1 LISHSCRERIPTFA
15 GAATLR
21 LMGTDSHR
29 RHTVDLAGGALDY
42 LEAGPSDAPAV
53 IVLDGYGS
61 RLMGE
66 MAAARADHDGVRVI
80 SPDRPG
86 YWASARRSGDPLES
100 WPTACRELL
109 DHLGLEA
116 ASLLGSSAGCPLTF
130 STAAALATRVA
141 RVAIVGPIS
150 PFADANGMPDMHPA
164 QRRSFQMAARLP
176 SVGGASMRMMGIV
189 GRRAPSRLLR
199 MVASQR
205 PEVDARRMEQEDLRS
220 LMLESVPG
228 LMGRAASADMKALAS
243 DWRDLVDTTTQPV
256 RIWVGSLD
264 SVHPKSM
271 AHGLADRLSN
281 AETTVVEGGFF
292 DCTDRLD
299 EILGW
304 TAGRSD

>member
-1 LISHSCRERIPTFA
+1 
-15 GAATLR
+15 
-21 LMGTDSHR
+21 MGTDSRLR
-29 RHTVDLAGGALDY
+29 RTADLAGGRLDY
-42 LEAGPSDAPAV
+42 LDAGPDDASSV

-61 RLMGE
+61 RLLGE
-66 MAAARADHDGVRVI
+66 MAAERSDHVGLRII

-86 YWASARRSGDPLES
+86 YWSSARRSGSPLQA
-100 WPTACRELL
+100 WPEACVELL
-109 DHLGLEA
+109 DHLGIEEA
-116 ASLLGSSAGCPLTF
+116 SVVGSSAGCPLTF
-130 STAAALATRVA
+130 ATAAALPARIS

-176 SVGGASMRMMGIV
+176 SVGGASMRVMGVV

-205 PEVDARRMEQEDLRS
+205 PEIDAKRMEEDDVRS

-243 DWRDLVDTTTQPV
+243 DWHDLVDSTTQPV

-271 AHGLADRLSN
+271 ADALNSRLKN
-281 AETTVVEGGFF
+281 AETTLVEGGFF

-299 EILGW
+299 EILRW
-304 TAGRSD
+304 VTERSD

>member
-1 LISHSCRERIPTFA
+1 
-15 GAATLR
+15 
-21 LMGTDSHR
+21 MGTVSHR
-29 RHTVDLAGGALDY
+29 RRTVDLVGGALDY
-42 LEAGPSDAPAV
+42 LEAGPSDAPV
-53 IVLDGYGS
+53 LIVLDGYGS

-66 MAAARADHDGVRVI
+66 MAAARADQDVVRVI

-109 DHLGLEA
+109 DHLGVEDA
-116 ASLLGSSAGCPLTF
+116 AMLGSSAGCPVTF
-130 STAAALATRVA
+130 ATSAVLAVRIS

-176 SVGGASMRMMGIV
+176 SVGGASMRLMGVV
-189 GRRAPSRLLR
+189 GRRAPSHLLR

-205 PEVDARRMEQEDLRS
+205 PEVDAKRMEQEDVRS
-220 LMLESVPG
+220 LMLDSVPG

-243 DWRDLVDTTTQPV
+243 DWRDLVGSTTQPV

-271 AHGLADRLSN
+271 ADGLANRLSN

-299 EILGW
+299 EILEW
-304 TAGRSD
+304 AAGRSD